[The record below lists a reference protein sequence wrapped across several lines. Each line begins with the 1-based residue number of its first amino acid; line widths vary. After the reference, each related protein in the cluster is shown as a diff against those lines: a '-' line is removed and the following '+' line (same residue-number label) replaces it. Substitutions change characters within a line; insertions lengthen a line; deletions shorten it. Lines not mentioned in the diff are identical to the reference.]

1 MLRFAIGPGYTV
13 VVSRAA
19 LWFAQKFWQSCCM
32 TDSAKEAL
40 LRLAGLVTERR
51 WEQLGFRQDQ
61 LAYGPSTTTMTQI
74 EAGEPV
80 SDLSYR
86 KLEQSLGWQEGT
98 CKSILAGG
106 DPAVVV
112 KKPPHRL
119 DPKRDL
125 FKGGPPR
132 DLGAEL
138 AAIPVTQVDTSPLAE
153 FLLARRTSPE
163 ERTSEQWAAIHAAD
177 ERRQR
182 QATAARRSDAERPFI
197 ELVWD
202 GQRLAALKNDGDVD
216 AYVREVESAVVGMVG
231 IDRLNDA
238 LDARLGEWMLIRANK
253 AGLLRE
259 FMDEVDRL
267 RDAGVDD
274 RDINGL
280 MAAKLEELLAGPSH
294 DVSEASSD
302 EFEDPLAGLDGWR
315 DEAGEVEDGD
325 DSADEAR

>member
-1 MLRFAIGPGYTV
+1 MVDGAR
-13 VVSRAA
+13 
-19 LWFAQKFWQSCCM
+19 
-32 TDSAKEAL
+32 KEAL

-51 WEQLGFRQDQ
+51 WVQLGFRQDQ

-74 EAGEPV
+74 EAGVPV

-86 KLEQSLGWQEGT
+86 KLDQSLGWQEGT

-112 KKPPHRL
+112 RQPPQRL

-125 FKGGPPR
+125 FGGGQPR
-132 DLGAEL
+132 DFEAEL
-138 AAIPVTQVDTSPLAE
+138 AAIPVTKVDTSPLAE
-153 FLLARRTSPE
+153 LLLAKRTSPA
-163 ERTSEQWAAIHAAD
+163 ERTSEQWAVIRAAD

-182 QATAARRSDAERPFI
+182 QAAAAQRFDAERPFI

-202 GQRLAALKNDGDVD
+202 GQRLAALKNDADVD

-238 LDARLGEWMLIRANK
+238 LDARLSEWMLIRANK
-253 AGLLRE
+253 AGVLRE

-267 RDAGVDD
+267 RESGVDD
-274 RDINGL
+274 RDINAL
-280 MAAKLEELLAGPSH
+280 LAVKLDELLPRSQGRETAQSKFRPGGR
-294 DVSEASSD
+294 VVV
-302 EFEDPLAGLDGWR
+302 R
-315 DEAGEVEDGD
+315 TVDEAGDEESQDGGGSD
-325 DSADEAR
+325 GSA